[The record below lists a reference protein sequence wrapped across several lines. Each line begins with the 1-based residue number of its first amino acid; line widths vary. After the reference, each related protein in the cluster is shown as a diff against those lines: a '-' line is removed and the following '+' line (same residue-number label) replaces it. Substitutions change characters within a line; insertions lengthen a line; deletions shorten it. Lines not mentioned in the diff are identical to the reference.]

1 MLKVFVQN
9 KPGPI
14 INWFMANN
22 MVNYYSDN
30 IILHAL
36 AIGHNKPISVKT
48 YIPQPQIL

>member
-14 INWFMANN
+14 INWFMTN
-22 MVNYYSDN
+22 MVNCYSDN
-30 IILHAL
+30 TIILHAL
-36 AIGHNKPISVKT
+36 TIGHNKPISVKT